1 MEPSLQPPQDYCII
15 TAILLEC
22 QTSPTT
28 LLIGAH
34 TCFYGQIYITH
45 YCTVEGA
52 AAKMVGAV
60 DSGSRGPG
68 LIPPGG
74 IVLCC

>member
-28 LLIGAH
+28 LLIGARV
-34 TCFYGQIYITH
+34 FMARFISPIIARWRVQRP
-45 YCTVEGA
+45 
-52 AAKMVGAV
+52 KW
-60 DSGSRGPG
+60 
-68 LIPPGG
+68 L
-74 IVLCC
+74 VLWTLDQEVQV